1 MPGVDLMGQHG
12 GELAA
17 AYAGG
22 FVSATGI
29 MMAAGRWVWTKF
41 GDKRIDELKTE
52 LAAVKAAREDDQRD
66 YERQRERDR
75 LEFNRI
81 LDRHADRIMVLE
93 GLLIQAGGGLRQAMQ
108 AALSETNVRVT
119 EVAHGAVKLEE
130 EPKQ

>member
-41 GDKRIDELKTE
+41 GDKRIDELKAE
-52 LAAVKAAREDDQRD
+52 LAAVKTAREDDQR
-66 YERQRERDR
+66 EHEKQRDKDR
-75 LEFNRI
+75 EEYRRM
-81 LDRHADRIMVLE
+81 LDRQSDRIAVLE

>member
-1 MPGVDLMGQHG
+1 MGPHG

-41 GDKRIDELKTE
+41 GDKRIDELKAE
-52 LAAVKAAREDDQRD
+52 IASMKEAREEAEREH
-66 YERQRERDR
+66 ERQRERDR
-75 LEFNRI
+75 ESYRRELDRQSDRI
-81 LDRHADRIMVLE
+81 LVLE
-93 GLLIQAGGGLRQAMQ
+93 SMLLQAGGAHRQSVQ
-108 AALSETNVRVT
+108 AAISEANVRVT
-119 EVAHGAVKLEE
+119 EVAHGAVKIET